1 MTTRTIR
8 ETDITITSIY
18 RRRAYA
24 PAARYELTE
33 KALGQFV
40 GETVDRVVGRY
51 ENFAAALQARADII
65 DERAGAARVGDIVRI
80 GLKGKVHYEVRSV
93 LPWGELGLRPVGES
107 DRLAVRYV
115 TVERAHVVEAH
126 R

>member
-65 DERAGAARVGDIVRI
+65 DERAGAARVGDVVRI
-80 GLKGKVHYEVRSV
+80 GRGQSIYRVESTAWPLKVVEVETGRV
-93 LPWGELGLRPVGES
+93 RRVEAE
-107 DRLAVRYV
+107 RL
-115 TVERAHVVEAH
+115 HVVEAK